1 MSEETGRAANGG
13 GRLYPYKGVWPTVH
27 ETAFIAPGA
36 RIIGDV
42 HIGAGSSI
50 WFNCV
55 LRGDVNEIRIGCNS
69 NIQDGS
75 VVHVE
80 GGGAATHIG
89 DNVLIGHLALVHG
102 TTIEDGGF
110 VGMKAVTMDGCH
122 IGAEGMLGAGALLS
136 PGKKI
141 GPGELWIGQPARHV
155 RDLSDE
161 MKEGLKAGTTHYAE
175 LAQEYIQEL

>member
-1 MSEETGRAANGG
+1 MSEEKGRLVNGG
-13 GRLYPYKGVWPTVH
+13 GRIYPYRGVWPTIH

-55 LRGDVNEIRIGCNS
+55 LRGDVNEIRIGCKT

-80 GGGAATHIG
+80 GGGAATIIG
-89 DNVLIGHLALVHG
+89 DEVLIGHLALVHG

-110 VGMKAVTMDGCH
+110 VGMKAVTMDDCH
-122 IGAEGMLGAGALLS
+122 IGSGGMLGAGALLS

-155 RDLSDE
+155 KDLSDD
-161 MKEGLKAGTTHYAE
+161 MKEGLKAGTTHYHE
-175 LAQEYIQEL
+175 LAAEYLEEL